1 MHTLTTLFDW
11 LLTASLRASAL
22 TVGVCFV
29 QFLLQK
35 HLSPRWRYAL
45 WLPVLVV
52 LLMPVLPE
60 SRWSAEQV
68 FVWEKPALDV
78 PPVSVIADAAPST
91 TPLTAT
97 TPSSPAFTIDW
108 SRVRVLTWAG
118 GVLLVLLI
126 GGVSFVR
133 ALIRIRQSRQGISA
147 QLTTS
152 LDEAAHAVGLRQKPR
167 LLVSP
172 RIQSPAVTGLW
183 WPVLLLPPTFESDF
197 TAEEKHLILQHELM
211 HLKRRDLPMNT
222 LLCVLMALHW
232 FNPLLWIAFFK
243 VRADR
248 EAACDA
254 QVLEN
259 ATPQRRSAY
268 GHALLKIESA
278 FAPLRLSLGFIGIL
292 QRHAS
297 LRARIRNIAAPARTR
312 PLTGLL
318 VTTCMLAMTFLGVTR
333 AEKPA
338 SADPAAKLM
347 TLQIRVIDFKQASD
361 WNIGG
366 RLPPLAAD
374 EKVELKMES
383 MNQQELEKL
392 LAETKRQPG
401 AHVTAYP
408 KMTVRAGE
416 KASIRSVVNQPVL
429 KSGESSGNT
438 TRTAI
443 DYLPV
448 GFIGNF
454 VVKPLA
460 DSKVSLDIEI
470 TNSQIIGERQVAGN
484 PYPIVNSLVYKA
496 PIELAAGTSAIVYG
510 WQEEWENGKRQK
522 PRPVLFVLTPG
533 DVQTVASDASSPLP
547 PQVTVSSVEAV
558 FDKTEGVMRYTG
570 RAKLEMQ
577 GKDGSPLH
585 ATSDEIIYLRGEN
598 RMIVKAPLEMIMG
611 SVRIS
616 CEDPQGEAAIEL
628 KSGEL
633 KMSGASFRT
642 EMLPKSAA
650 DQSPAEAQ
658 AALLR
663 AARPQK
669 YDFAKANLGDVL
681 RFLATDADI
690 KFFSLPEDHAA
701 SKKLVTFS
709 INDSPFSVLETICK
723 AHGLMLVL
731 DRNVWHI
738 RPSNDGEVISRSY
751 PLLKTKAKP
760 AEVSEAL
767 QKLIKAPATVTFDE
781 KNEVFHINATRL
793 QHTWAEGYFKGLHGK
808 R

>member
-1 MHTLTTLFDW
+1 
-11 LLTASLRASAL
+11 
-22 TVGVCFV
+22 
-29 QFLLQK
+29 
-35 HLSPRWRYAL
+35 
-45 WLPVLVV
+45 
-52 LLMPVLPE
+52 
-60 SRWSAEQV
+60 
-68 FVWEKPALDV
+68 
-78 PPVSVIADAAPST
+78 
-91 TPLTAT
+91 
-97 TPSSPAFTIDW
+97 
-108 SRVRVLTWAG
+108 
-118 GVLLVLLI
+118 
-126 GGVSFVR
+126 
-133 ALIRIRQSRQGISA
+133 
-147 QLTTS
+147 
-152 LDEAAHAVGLRQKPR
+152 
-167 LLVSP
+167 
-172 RIQSPAVTGLW
+172 
-183 WPVLLLPPTFESDF
+183 
-197 TAEEKHLILQHELM
+197 
-211 HLKRRDLPMNT
+211 
-222 LLCVLMALHW
+222 
-232 FNPLLWIAFFK
+232 FNPLLWLAFFK

-297 LRARIRNIAAPARTR
+297 LRARIRSIAAPTRTR

-318 VTTCMLAMTFLGVTR
+318 VTACMLAMTFLGVTR

-338 SADPAAKLM
+338 PADTPAKLM

-366 RLPPLAAD
+366 RLAPLAAD
-374 EKVELKMES
+374 EQADLKMES
-383 MNQQELEKL
+383 LSQQDLEKL
-392 LAETKRQPG
+392 LAETNQQRG

-416 KASIRSVVNQPVL
+416 KASIRSVVNQPIVSD
-429 KSGESSGNT
+429 KKDKEGKP
-438 TRTAI
+438 AI

-460 DSKVSLDIEI
+460 DSKVSLDIDI
-470 TNSQIIGERQVAGN
+470 TNSQIIGEQQVAGN
-484 PYPIVNSLVYKA
+484 PYPIVNSLLWKA
-496 PIELAAGTSAIVYG
+496 PIELAVGMSAIGYG
-510 WQEEWENGKRQK
+510 WQESWENGKRQK

-547 PQVTVSSVEAV
+547 PQVTVSSEKAV

-570 RAKLEMQ
+570 RAKLEMP
-577 GKDGSPLH
+577 GKDGSPLR
-585 ATSDEIIYLRGEN
+585 ATADEIIYLRGED

-611 SVRIS
+611 SIRIS

-628 KSGEL
+628 KSGKL
-633 KMSGASFRT
+633 KMSGATFRT

-650 DQSPAEAQ
+650 DQSPAETL

-663 AARPQK
+663 GARPQQ
-669 YDFAKANLGDVL
+669 YNFAKANLGDVL

-709 INDSPFSVLETICK
+709 INDSPFSVLETISK
-723 AHGLMLVL
+723 ANGLMLVL
-731 DRNVWHI
+731 DKNVWHI
-738 RPSNDGEVISRSY
+738 RPSDDAEVIRRSY

-760 AEVSEAL
+760 ADVLEAL
-767 QKLIKAPATVTFDE
+767 QKLIKAPATVKFDE

-793 QHTWAEGYFKGLHGK
+793 QHTWAEGYFRGLHGK

>member
-1 MHTLTTLFDW
+1 MHTLTTVFDW
-11 LLTASLRASAL
+11 LLTASLRVSAL

-68 FVWEKPALDV
+68 FVWEKPALNV
-78 PPVSVIADAAPST
+78 PPVSVIADATPST
-91 TPLTAT
+91 MPTTAMTP
-97 TPSSPAFTIDW
+97 PRPAFTVDW

-118 GVLLVLLI
+118 GTLLVLLI
-126 GGVSFVR
+126 GSASFARTLLRVR
-133 ALIRIRQSRQGISA
+133 RSRQGISDDLA
-147 QLTTS
+147 TR
-152 LDEAAHAVGLRQKPR
+152 LDEVSREVGLRHKPR
-167 LLVSP
+167 ILMSP
-172 RIQSPAVTGLW
+172 QVTSPAVTGLLR
-183 WPVLLLPPTFESDF
+183 PLLLLPPGFEQNF
-197 TAEEKHLILQHELM
+197 TAEEKQLILHHELM
-211 HLKRRDLPMNT
+211 HLKRGDLPLNT
-222 LLCVLMALHW
+222 LLCVLLALHW
-232 FNPLLWIAFFK
+232 FNPLLWLAFFK

-297 LRARIRNIAAPARTR
+297 LRARIRSIAAPARTR
-312 PLTGLL
+312 PATGLL
-318 VTTCMLAMTFLGVTR
+318 VTACMLAMTFLGVTR

-338 SADPAAKLM
+338 PADPPAKLM
-347 TLQIRVIDFKQASD
+347 TLQIRVVAFKQASD

-366 RLPPLAAD
+366 RLTPLAAD
-374 EKVELKMES
+374 EQAELKMES
-383 MNQQELEKL
+383 LNQQDLEKL
-392 LAETKRQPG
+392 LAETNRQPG

-416 KASIRSVVNQPVL
+416 KASIRSVVNQPIASD
-429 KSGESSGNT
+429 KKDKEGKP
-438 TRTAI
+438 AI

-460 DSKVSLDIEI
+460 DSKVSLDIDI
-470 TNSQIIGERQVAGN
+470 TNSQIIGEQQVAGN
-484 PYPIVNSLVYKA
+484 PYPIVNSLFYKA
-496 PIELAAGTSAIVYG
+496 PTELAVGMSAIVYG

-547 PQVTVSSVEAV
+547 LQVTVSSDVAV
-558 FDKTEGVMRYTG
+558 YDKKEGVMRYTG
-570 RAKLEMQ
+570 KAKLEIR
-577 GKDGSPLH
+577 GEDSSPLS
-585 ATSDEIIYLRGEN
+585 ATSDEITYLSGEDSI
-598 RMIVKAPLEMIMG
+598 IVKAPLELKTHG
-611 SVRIS
+611 FRIS
-616 CEDPQGEAAIEL
+616 CDDALGEAVIDL
-628 KSGEL
+628 KTGGL
-633 KMSGASFRT
+633 KTRGASFKT
-642 EMLPKSAA
+642 ERLSQPEPEKAT
-650 DQSPAEAQ
+650 AEAQ

-709 INDSPFSVLETICK
+709 IKDSPFSVLETICK

-767 QKLIKAPATVTFDE
+767 QKLIKAPATVKFDE

-793 QHTWAEGYFKGLHGK
+793 QHTWAEGYFQGLHGK